1 MYPPSFII
9 VSQSRSREMNKLAD
23 IIVDKLIEKQKEY
36 DEQFHVDLQE
46 TMMKDGGYIRQLTT
60 EELLLAEIGR
70 LMTLLSSYEDKEQY
84 EKAAIIKNKIDKLKN
99 KLNEL

>member
-1 MYPPSFII
+1 
-9 VSQSRSREMNKLAD
+9 MNQLAD

-36 DEQFHVDLQE
+36 DEQFHIDIQE
-46 TMMKDGGYIRQLTT
+46 TMMKDGGYIRQLST

-84 EKAAIIKNKIDKLKN
+84 EKAAIIKNKIDKLKT
-99 KLNEL
+99 KLDEL

>member
-1 MYPPSFII
+1 MTEE
-9 VSQSRSREMNKLAD
+9 EMNKLAD

-36 DEQFHVDLQE
+36 DEQFHIDIQE
-46 TMMKDGGYIRQLTT
+46 TMMKDGGYIRQLST

-99 KLNEL
+99 KLDEL

>member
-1 MYPPSFII
+1 
-9 VSQSRSREMNKLAD
+9 MNKLAD

-36 DEQFHVDLQE
+36 DEQFHIDIQE
-46 TMMKDGGYIRQLTT
+46 TMMKEGGYIRQLTT

-99 KLNEL
+99 KLENL

>member
-1 MYPPSFII
+1 
-9 VSQSRSREMNKLAD
+9 MNKLAD
-23 IIVDKLIEKQKEY
+23 IIVKKLIEKQKEY

-46 TMMKDGGYIRQLTT
+46 TMMKDGGYIRQLST

-84 EKAAIIKNKIDKLKN
+84 EKAAIIKNKLDKLKN
-99 KLNEL
+99 RLDKL

>member
-1 MYPPSFII
+1 
-9 VSQSRSREMNKLAD
+9 MNKLAD
-23 IIVDKLIEKQKEY
+23 IIVDKLVEKQKEY
-36 DEQFHVDLQE
+36 DEQFHIDIQE
-46 TMMKDGGYIRQLTT
+46 TMMKDGGYIRQLST

-99 KLNEL
+99 KLKEL

>member
-1 MYPPSFII
+1 
-9 VSQSRSREMNKLAD
+9 MNQLAD
-23 IIVDKLIEKQKEY
+23 IIVNKLIEKQKEY
-36 DEQFHVDLQE
+36 DEQFHIDIQE
-46 TMMKDGGYIRQLTT
+46 TMMKDGGYIRQVST

-99 KLNEL
+99 KLKEL

>member
-1 MYPPSFII
+1 
-9 VSQSRSREMNKLAD
+9 MNQLAD
-23 IIVDKLIEKQKEY
+23 IIVEKLIEKQKEY

-46 TMMKDGGYIRQLTT
+46 TMMKDGGYIRQLST

>member
-1 MYPPSFII
+1 
-9 VSQSRSREMNKLAD
+9 MNKLAD

-36 DEQFHVDLQE
+36 DEQFHIDIQE
-46 TMMKDGGYIRQLTT
+46 TMMKDGGYIRQLST

>member
-1 MYPPSFII
+1 
-9 VSQSRSREMNKLAD
+9 MNKLAD

-36 DEQFHVDLQE
+36 DEQFHIDIQE
-46 TMMKDGGYIRQLTT
+46 TMMKDGGYIRQLST

-84 EKAAIIKNKIDKLKN
+84 EKAAIIKNKIDKLKT
-99 KLNEL
+99 KLKEL

>member
-1 MYPPSFII
+1 
-9 VSQSRSREMNKLAD
+9 MNQLAD

-99 KLNEL
+99 KLDEL

>member
-1 MYPPSFII
+1 
-9 VSQSRSREMNKLAD
+9 MNKLAD

-36 DEQFHVDLQE
+36 DEQFHIDIQE
-46 TMMKDGGYIRQLTT
+46 TMMKDGGYIRQLSA

-99 KLNEL
+99 KLKEL

>member
-1 MYPPSFII
+1 
-9 VSQSRSREMNKLAD
+9 MNQLAD

-36 DEQFHVDLQE
+36 VEQFHIDIQE
-46 TMMKDGGYIRQLTT
+46 TMMKDGGYIRQLST

-99 KLNEL
+99 KLKEL

>member
-1 MYPPSFII
+1 
-9 VSQSRSREMNKLAD
+9 MNKLAD
-23 IIVDKLIEKQKEY
+23 IIVNKLIKKQKEY
-36 DEQFHVDLQE
+36 DEQFHIDIQE
-46 TMMKDGGYIRQLTT
+46 TMMKEGGYIRQLTT

-99 KLNEL
+99 KLENL

>member
-1 MYPPSFII
+1 MTE
-9 VSQSRSREMNKLAD
+9 QEMNKLAD

-36 DEQFHVDLQE
+36 DEQFHIDIQE
-46 TMMKDGGYIRQLTT
+46 TMMKDGGYIRQLST

-84 EKAAIIKNKIDKLKN
+84 EKAAIIKNKIDK
-99 KLNEL
+99 

>member
-1 MYPPSFII
+1 
-9 VSQSRSREMNKLAD
+9 MNQLAD

-36 DEQFHVDLQE
+36 DEQFHIDIQE
-46 TMMKDGGYIRQLTT
+46 TMMKDGGYIRQLST

-99 KLNEL
+99 KLKEL

>member
-1 MYPPSFII
+1 
-9 VSQSRSREMNKLAD
+9 MNQLAD

-36 DEQFHVDLQE
+36 DEQFHIDIQE
-46 TMMKDGGYIRQLTT
+46 TMMKDGGYIRQVST

>member
-1 MYPPSFII
+1 
-9 VSQSRSREMNKLAD
+9 MNKLAN
-23 IIVDKLIEKQKEY
+23 IIVNKLIEKQKEY
-36 DEQFHVDLQE
+36 DEQFHIDIQE
-46 TMMKDGGYIRQLTT
+46 TMMKDGGYIRQLST

-99 KLNEL
+99 KLENL